1 MLVTAGMISRT
12 STPEPMRIFRYLP
25 LLLAAACA
33 TNPVTGRREL
43 SFISEAQEI
52 ELGRQSMEQA
62 RQQTGFVDNAALTGY
77 VSSVGMPM
85 ARTSERP
92 DLPWEFHVMDDASIN
107 AFAAPGGFIFITRGI
122 LAVMGSEAELAG
134 VLGHEIGHV
143 TAKHTVNQ
151 ISKQQLFTGVFI
163 AGAIAKP
170 DLAQGLPGQLA
181 QAGAGLLLLSYG
193 RDDERQSDE
202 LGHRYSLHAG
212 YDVREMPKTF
222 ATIQRV
228 SERSDGGRLPGFL
241 STHPDPGDRVAAT
254 QAWADTVSSYTGLRT
269 DRDDFLNH
277 LDGMVFGQD
286 PRQGYFDNN
295 RFLHPVLR
303 FQFDVPADW
312 QGANQAVR
320 VVLVEPNGQAQLEL
334 AGAQEASAGAAA
346 QAFASQ
352 QGIQVSAT
360 GATRV
365 NGLAAH
371 AVRFAATTSQG
382 QALVGE
388 AMFIEHRGE
397 VYRFLGLTLAA
408 NANQW
413 MGTLQSAI
421 RTFAP
426 TAANQQFRRVRELD
440 IVTLS
445 SASTVNRL
453 ASQSGGAATAEELAL
468 INGVQPGEMMPAGRR
483 VKTVRYR

>member
-1 MLVTAGMISRT
+1 MRT
-12 STPEPMRIFRYLP
+12 SRYIP

-52 ELGRQSMEQA
+52 EMGRQSVEQT
-62 RQQTGFVDNAALTGY
+62 RQATGFVDNAALTSY
-77 VSSVGMPM
+77 VSSVGMAM
-85 ARTSERP
+85 ARASERP
-92 DLPWEFHVMDDASIN
+92 DLPWEFHVIDDASIN

-122 LAVMGSEAELAG
+122 LSVMGSEAELAG

-151 ISKQQLFTGVFI
+151 LSKQQLLTGVLV

-181 QAGAGLLLLSYG
+181 QVGAGLLLLQYG

-222 ATIQRV
+222 ATIERV
-228 SERSDGGRLPGFL
+228 SQQGEAGRLPGFL

-254 QAWADTVSSYTGLRT
+254 RAWADTVSSYATLRT
-269 DRDDFLNH
+269 DRNDYLDH
-277 LDGMVFGQD
+277 LDGMVYGQD

-303 FQFDVPADW
+303 FQFDAPVNW
-312 QGANQAVR
+312 QGVNQAAR
-320 VVLVEPNGQAQLEL
+320 VVVVEPNGQAQLEL
-334 AGAQEASAGAAA
+334 SGASEASAAAAA
-346 QAFASQ
+346 QAFAAQ
-352 QGIQVSAT
+352 QGIVVTASGAAT
-360 GATRV
+360 V
-365 NGLAAH
+365 NGLRAS
-371 AVRFAATTSQG
+371 AVRFTATTSQG
-382 QALVGE
+382 QALAGE

-397 VYRFLGLTLAA
+397 VYRFLGLTLASTA
-408 NANQW
+408 SQW
-413 MGTLQSAI
+413 MGSLQGAI
-421 RTFAP
+421 RSFAP
-426 TAANQQFRRVRELD
+426 TAANQQFRRVRE
-440 IVTLS
+440 INVIPLS
-445 SASTVNRL
+445 SGTTVDRL
-453 ASQSGGAATAEELAL
+453 AAQSGGAATAEELAL
-468 INGVQPGEMMPAGRR
+468 INGVQQGEMMAAGRR
-483 VKTVRYR
+483 VKTIRFR

>member
-1 MLVTAGMISRT
+1 MRT
-12 STPEPMRIFRYLP
+12 YRYL
-25 LLLAAACA
+25 LLLLVAACA

-52 ELGRQSMEQA
+52 EMGRQSMEQA
-62 RQQTGFVDNAALTGY
+62 RQSTGFVDNQALTSY
-77 VSSVGMPM
+77 VTSVGMPM
-85 ARTSERP
+85 ARASERP

-122 LAVMGSEAELAG
+122 LAVMNSEAELAG

-151 ISKQQLFTGVFI
+151 LSKQQLLTGVFI

-181 QAGAGLLLLSYG
+181 QAGAGLLLLQYG
-193 RDDERQSDE
+193 RDDERQSDA
-202 LGHRYSLHAG
+202 LGHKYSLHAG

-222 ATIQRV
+222 ATLQRV
-228 SERSDGGRLPGFL
+228 SQQSDAGRLPGFL
-241 STHPDPGDRVAAT
+241 STHPDPGDRVEAT
-254 QAWADTVSSYTGLRT
+254 RSWADTVSSYAGLRT

-303 FQFDVPADW
+303 FQFDAPVNW
-312 QGANQAVR
+312 QGANQATR

-334 AGAQEASAGAAA
+334 SSAQEATAASAA

-352 QGIQVSAT
+352 QGIQVST
-360 GATRV
+360 SGRTTV
-365 NGLAAH
+365 NGLPAH
-371 AVRFAATTSQG
+371 GVRFTATTSQG
-382 QALVGE
+382 QALAGE
-388 AMFIEHRGE
+388 AMFIEHRGD
-397 VYRFLGLTLAA
+397 VYRFLGLTLASSA
-408 NANQW
+408 SQW
-413 MGTLQSAI
+413 MNTLEAAI
-421 RTFAP
+421 RSFAP
-426 TAANQQFRRVRELD
+426 TAATQQFRRIRELN
-440 IVTLS
+440 IVSLS
-445 SASTVNRL
+445 SGTTVDRL

-468 INGVQPGEMMPAGRR
+468 INGVQPGEMMAAGRR
-483 VKTVRYR
+483 VKTIRYR